1 MQIMQTKLAQACK
14 VGLLSLALGFS
25 SNMAIAVGVDTDDFI
40 EEASAKGVAEIE
52 SGKLAL
58 QKSSVPEV
66 KAFARKMIED
76 HASANK
82 DLRALAT
89 KKNLEVADEAELLAK
104 AKNYVLKQREGESFD
119 VAYVNNQIDAH
130 KTAIKLFKDASSSSD
145 EDVRRLAAT
154 SLPKLEHHLQEAESL
169 VQVIAQANNKIEVDD
184 GKAEVND

>member
-1 MQIMQTKLAQACK
+1 MHTNQTKLQQALK
-14 VGLLSLALGFS
+14 AGLLSLVLGFTS
-25 SNMAIAVGVDTDDFI
+25 TQALAIGVDADDFI

-58 QKSSVPEV
+58 EKSTVPEV

-76 HASANK
+76 HASANR

-130 KTAIKLFKDASSSSD
+130 KNAIKLFKDASSSTD

-154 SLPKLEHHLQEAESL
+154 SLPKLEHHLHQAEAL
-169 VQVIAQANNKIEVDD
+169 VEVIAKANNAIEVED
-184 GKAEVND
+184 GKAEVDD